1 MARKYSENNKVMKEK
16 ILLAMALMCVM
27 VLASCGGGDDGGSSS
42 SGSGGGNPYPTTIYD
57 VLDINGAK
65 YACYGYRSP
74 VTFESAWN
82 LTTHSGKLRLPCGT
96 LAKAESGT
104 HDYDYMFYIHLKGTK
119 DLTTGCKLQ
128 DFSPK
133 FESVG
138 EEEVNYVSG
147 SATVTD
153 KKNNDY
159 ITIKFESF
167 KFGSGS
173 KTYILNGTAQ
183 LMIEESGGS
192 GGGTPSSPSTYYMDV
207 SIGSSA
213 HSQTIELTN
222 LRTSISTATCSA
234 SWLTASKVS
243 YSSGSPKLQLQVT
256 ANTSISSR
264 YCTVTVTATDGN
276 DVIIT
281 VVQNGISMMDVNLD
295 ASASSKTIELSGL
308 KTSISKISSSESWLT
323 ASNLSYS
330 SGSPKIQIKATAN
343 TSTISRECKVTV
355 IASDD
360 NEVVITVVQNGHPQ
374 PQTNDEV
381 SDKDALS
388 REL

>member
-1 MARKYSENNKVMKEK
+1 MKDK
-16 ILLAMALMCVM
+16 ILFVMAFMCVM
-27 VLASCGGGDDGGSSS
+27 VLASCGGDNGGSSS
-42 SGSGGGNPYPTTIYD
+42 SSGGYSYPTTIYD

-104 HDYDYMFYIHLKGTK
+104 HDYDYMFYIHLKGNK
-119 DLTTGCKLQ
+119 DLGKGSKLE

-133 FESVG
+133 FEPVSEG
-138 EEEVNYVSG
+138 EINYVSG
-147 SATVTD
+147 FATVTD

-173 KTYILNGTAQ
+173 KTYILNGTVQ
-183 LMIEESGGS
+183 LMIGESGDNS
-192 GGGTPSSPSTYYMDV
+192 GGNGGGSSSTYYMDV
-207 SIGSSA
+207 HLNSSA
-213 HSQTIELTN
+213 QSQIIELTN
-222 LRTSISTATCSA
+222 LETS
-234 SWLTASKVS
+234 V
-243 YSSGSPKLQLQVT
+243 
-256 ANTSISSR
+256 
-264 YCTVTVTATDGN
+264 
-276 DVIIT
+276 
-281 VVQNGISMMDVNLD
+281 
-295 ASASSKTIELSGL
+295 
-308 KTSISKISSSESWLT
+308 SKISSSASWLIV
-323 ASNLSYS
+323 SKQPYS
-330 SGSPKIQIKATAN
+330 SGSPKIKIDATAN
-343 TSTISRECKVTV
+343 TSSSSRECKVTV

-360 NEVVITVVQNGHPQ
+360 NEVVITVVQKGHSQ